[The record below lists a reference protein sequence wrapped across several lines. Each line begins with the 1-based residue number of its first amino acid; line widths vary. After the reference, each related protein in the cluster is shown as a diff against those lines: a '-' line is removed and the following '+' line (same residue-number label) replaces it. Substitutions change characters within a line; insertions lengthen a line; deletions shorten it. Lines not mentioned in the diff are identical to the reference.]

1 MIGHEASTLATE
13 YAPQWMNIPNF
24 AALYQA
30 VLSASDFCATWGR
43 AASSAPFVEDIPIS
57 KTPTVSPKRKTSL
70 LA

>member
-1 MIGHEASTLATE
+1 MMGHEASTLATE

-30 VLSASDFCATWGR
+30 VLSASVFCAPGGR
-43 AASSAPFVEDIPIS
+43 AASPAPFVEDAPIN
-57 KTPTVSPKRKTSL
+57 KAPTDNPKEKNSL

>member
-1 MIGHEASTLATE
+1 MMGHEASTLATE

-30 VLSASDFCATWGR
+30 VLSASGFCAPGGR
-43 AASSAPFVEDIPIS
+43 AASPAPFARDPPIS
-57 KTPTVSPKRKTSL
+57 KAPTVSPKRKISL